1 MKLPL
6 SWLSDY
12 TDMTGI
18 TPEEYNHALTMSGSK
33 VEGIE
38 NIGDKIQNIVTG
50 KILSVEKHPDA
61 DKLKI
66 CMLDVGTETLQIVT
80 GADNVKPGQT
90 VPVAKDGALLPD
102 GTKIKKGKLR
112 GVESNGMLCSYEE
125 IGMTQEDFPDAE
137 YGILILEDGL
147 PLGKDIKEVFG
158 LDNPIVEFEITSNR
172 PDCFSVIGLARET
185 AVTFNRPFSVH
196 EPVVKGSGDDINN
209 YIKINVEEPKLCK
222 RYTAKM
228 IKNVKIGPSP
238 AWMVKRLQSCGIRS
252 INNIV
257 DITNYILLEYGQ
269 PMHAFDM
276 SYLEGGEINVRLAHD
291 GEPMTTL
298 DETEHKLDSS
308 MLMICDGKKP
318 VAVAGVMGGLNS
330 EVREDTKTVLF
341 ESATFLGSSVRITA
355 KKLGLRT
362 ESSSRY
368 EKGLDTENTM
378 PAVMRACELVEELGC
393 GEVVD
398 GVIDV
403 YGTKPDVATIKFEP
417 ERINEFIGF
426 DVPADVMIKTLT
438 DLGFKVDG
446 DIITVPSYRP
456 DVLCFNDI
464 AEEVARMYGYDKI
477 PSTLMDGDTTVGIKT
492 YSQQIEDRV
501 KNTLV
506 GAGLYETL
514 VFSFTNPNIF
524 DRLNMPAD
532 STLRNAVVITNPLG
546 VENSIMRTTAIA
558 SMMEVVA
565 RNENF
570 KADNVRLFEL
580 GKIYLPKDGE
590 ALPEERRVVTIGM
603 YGNCDFYDLKGVVET
618 MLDDLGIYKRS
629 FDPQIENT
637 TFHPGRCATLTA
649 GGKVIGTL
657 GQIHP
662 LVAENYGVSSDV
674 YVAEIDF
681 EDMLRLAHTDKTF
694 KKLPKY
700 PASQRDLAFLADD
713 CVLAA
718 QIENIIKKKS
728 GNIFE
733 SLTLFDVY
741 KGNQIPENKKSMAYS
756 LVLRDENKTLT
767 DDDVNPI
774 IESIL
779 KELSEKLGVNLR

>member
-18 TPEEYNHALTMSGSK
+18 TPEMYNHALTMSGSK

-38 NIGDKIQNIVTG
+38 NIGDEIQNVVTG
-50 KILSVEKHPDA
+50 KLLSVEKHPDA

-66 CMLDVGTETLQIVT
+66 CMVDVGTETIQIVT

-90 VPVAKDGALLPD
+90 VPVAKDGALLPG

-112 GVESNGMLCSYEE
+112 GIESNGMLCSYEE
-125 IGMTQEDFPDAE
+125 IGMTKEDFPDAE

-158 LDNPIVEFEITSNR
+158 LDNPVVEFEITSNR

-185 AVTFNRPFSVH
+185 AVTFGRPFHVH
-196 EPVVKGSGDDINN
+196 TPVVKGSGDDINN
-209 YIKINVEEPKLCK
+209 YMKISVEEPTLCK

-228 IKNVKIGPSP
+228 VKNVKIGPSP
-238 AWMVKRLQSCGIRS
+238 RWMVERLQSCGIRS

-276 SYLEGGEINVRLAHD
+276 SYLEGNEIHVRLAKD
-291 GEPMTTL
+291 GEKMNTL
-298 DETEHKLDSS
+298 DEVERTLESS

-318 VAVAGVMGGLNS
+318 VAVAGVMGGENS
-330 EVREDTKTVLF
+330 EVREETKTVLF

-368 EKGLDTENTM
+368 EKGLDTENTL
-378 PAVMRACELVEELGC
+378 PAVLRACELVEELGC

-403 YGTKPDVATIKFEP
+403 YGTKPETVTIPFEP
-417 ERINEFIGF
+417 ERINRFIGF
-426 DVPADVMIKTLT
+426 DVPVDFMIKALT
-438 DLGFKVDG
+438 DLGFKVENDML
-446 DIITVPSYRP
+446 TVPSFRP
-456 DVLCFNDI
+456 DILCFNDV
-464 AEEVARMYGYDKI
+464 AEEVARIYGYDKI
-477 PSTLMDGDTTVGIKT
+477 PSTLMSGEATVGIKT
-492 YSQQIEDRV
+492 YEQQLEERV

-506 GAGLYETL
+506 GCGLYEII

-524 DRLNMPAD
+524 DKLNMNKD
-532 STLRNAVVITNPLG
+532 DNRRNVVTITNPLG
-546 VENSIMRTTAIA
+546 VENSIMRTTALA
-558 SMMEVVA
+558 SMMEVVS

-570 KADNVRLFEL
+570 KAESVKLFEL
-580 GKIYLPKDGE
+580 GKIYTPVENE
-590 ALPEERRVVTIGM
+590 ALPEEKHVVTLGM
-603 YGNCDFYDLKGVVET
+603 YGGIDFYDLKGVIEAI
-618 MLDDLGIYKRS
+618 LDDLGIVKYS
-629 FDPQIENT
+629 VQPETENP
-637 TFHPGRCATLTA
+637 TFHPGRCATLIV
-649 GGKVIGTL
+649 GGKKIGVF
-657 GQIHP
+657 GQMHP
-662 LVAENYGVSSDV
+662 AVCKNYGVSNEV
-674 YVAEIDF
+674 YGAEIDF
-681 EDMLRLAHTDKTF
+681 DALVMHAKTDKTY

-700 PASQRDLAFLADD
+700 PSVQRDLALLADD
-713 CVLAA
+713 SVLAA
-718 QIENIIKKKS
+718 QIESIIKKKA

-741 KGNQIPENKKSMAYS
+741 KGKQVPEGKKSMAYS
-756 LVLRDENKTLT
+756 LVLRAEEKTLS
-767 DDDVNPI
+767 DDDINPVVD
-774 IESIL
+774 SVL
-779 KELSEKLGVNLR
+779 KALAEQLGVILR

>member
-18 TPEEYNHALTMSGSK
+18 TPEMYNHAMTMSGSK

-38 NIGDKIQNIVTG
+38 NLGDEIQKVVTG

-66 CMLDVGTETLQIVT
+66 CQVDVGKETIQIVT

-90 VPVAKDGALLPD
+90 VPVALDGARLP
-102 GTKIKKGKLR
+102 GGKKIKKGKLR
-112 GVESNGMLCSYEE
+112 GVLSNGMMCSYEE
-125 IGMTQEDFPDAE
+125 IGMTKEDFPDAE

-158 LDNPIVEFEITSNR
+158 LDNPVVEFEITSNR

-185 AVTFNRPFSVH
+185 AVTFGRPFSV
-196 EPVVKGSGDDINN
+196 PVPKVHGAGGDIHSHM
-209 YIKINVEEPKLCK
+209 KVTVEEPALCK

-228 IKNVKIGPSP
+228 VKNVKIGPSP
-238 AWMVKRLQSCGIRS
+238 RWMVDRLHACGIRS

-276 SYLEGGEINVRLAHD
+276 SYLEGGEIRVRKAKD
-291 GEPMTTL
+291 GEQMTTL
-298 DETEHKLDSS
+298 DGSRHTLDSS

-318 VAVAGVMGGLNS
+318 VAVAGVMGGENS
-330 EVREDTKTVLF
+330 EVREDTKDVLF

-368 EKGLDTENTM
+368 EKGLDTENTV

-398 GVIDV
+398 GMIDV
-403 YGTKPDVATIKFEP
+403 YGTRPEPVQIPFEP
-417 ERINEFIGF
+417 ERINRFIGF
-426 DVPADVMIKTLT
+426 QVPSEFMEAALT
-438 DLGFKVDG
+438 SLGFTVENG
-446 DIITVPSYRP
+446 VITVPTFRP
-456 DVLCFNDI
+456 DVLCFNDV
-464 AEEVARMYGYDKI
+464 AEEVARIYGYDKI
-477 PSTLMDGDTTVGIKT
+477 PSSLMKGEATVGVKT
-492 YSQQIEDRV
+492 YGQKIEERV

-506 GAGLYETL
+506 GCGLYEIL

-524 DRLNMPAD
+524 DKLNMAKD
-532 STLRNAVVITNPLG
+532 DARRKTVQIVNPLG
-546 VENSIMRTTAIA
+546 VENSVMRTTALA
-558 SMMEVVA
+558 SMLEVLS

-570 KADNVRLFEL
+570 KTEKARLFEV
-580 GKIYLPKDGE
+580 GKIYLPKEGE
-590 ALPEERRVVTIGM
+590 LLPEEKQVVSLGM
-603 YGNCDFYDLKGVVET
+603 YGGCDFYDLKGVAEVLLE
-618 MLDDLGIYKRS
+618 DLGIRKVS
-629 FDPQIENT
+629 FKPETGDA
-637 TFHPGRCATLTA
+637 TFHPGRCAYLFA
-649 GGKVIGTL
+649 GERQIGRL

-662 LVAENYGVSSDV
+662 SVCENYDIENSV
-674 YVAEIDF
+674 YAAELDLDALT
-681 EDMLRLAHTDKTF
+681 ELAQTDKTY

-700 PASQRDLAFLADD
+700 PSTQRDLALLADD
-713 CVLAA
+713 GVLAA
-718 QIENIIKKKS
+718 DIEEIIKKKA

-741 KGNQIPENKKSMAYS
+741 KGKQVPQGKKSMAYT
-756 LVLRDENKTLT
+756 VVFRTDEKTLT
-767 DDDVNPI
+767 DEDVNPVVDG
-774 IESIL
+774 IL
-779 KELSEKLGVNLR
+779 KALSENLGVTLR

>member
-18 TPEEYNHALTMSGSK
+18 TPEMYNHALTMSGSK

-38 NIGDKIQNIVTG
+38 NIGDEIQNVVTG
-50 KILSVEKHPDA
+50 KLLSVEKHPDA

-66 CMLDVGTETLQIVT
+66 CQVDVGTETIQIVT

-90 VPVAKDGALLPD
+90 VPVALNGALLPG

-125 IGMTQEDFPDAE
+125 IGMTKEDFPDAE

-172 PDCFSVIGLARET
+172 PDCFSIIGLARET
-185 AVTFNRPFSVH
+185 AVTFGRDFDVH
-196 EPVVKGSGDDINN
+196 TPEVKGSGDDVNN
-209 YIKINVEEPKLCK
+209 YIKVNVEEPQLCK

-228 IKNVKIGPSP
+228 VKNVKIGPSP
-238 AWMVKRLQSCGIRS
+238 AWMVKRLESCGIRS

-257 DITNYILLEYGQ
+257 DITNYVLLEYGQ

-276 SYLEGGEINVRLAHD
+276 TYLEGGEINVRRAKD
-291 GEPMTTL
+291 AEQMTTL
-298 DETEHKLDSS
+298 DGVEHKLDNS

-318 VAVAGVMGGLNS
+318 VAVAGVMGGENS
-330 EVREDTKTVLF
+330 EVREDTKTILF

-368 EKGLDTENTM
+368 EKGLDTENTY
-378 PAVMRACELVEELGC
+378 PAVMRACELVEQLGC

-398 GVIDV
+398 GVVDV
-403 YGTKPDVATIKFEP
+403 YKTKPETVKIKFEP
-417 ERINEFIGF
+417 ERINAFIGF
-426 DVPADVMIKTLT
+426 SVPEDFMVKALS
-438 DLGFKVDG
+438 DLGFVIENG
-446 DIITVPSYRP
+446 EITVPTFRP

-464 AEEVARMYGYDKI
+464 AEEVARIYGYDKI
-477 PSTLMDGDTTVGIKT
+477 PSTLMKGEATTGIKT
-492 YSQQIEDRV
+492 YEQNMEERA
-501 KNTLV
+501 KNLLV
-506 GAGLYETL
+506 GAGLYEIV

-524 DRLNMPAD
+524 DKLNMTKD
-532 STLRNAVVITNPLG
+532 DIRRNPVVITNPLG
-546 VENSIMRTTAIA
+546 EENSIMRTTALA
-558 SMMEVVA
+558 SMMDVLA

-570 KADNVRLFEL
+570 KTDKARLFEI
-580 GKIYLPKDGE
+580 GKIYLPKE
-590 ALPEERRVVTIGM
+590 NEQLPEEKHVLTLGM
-603 YGNCDFYDLKGVVET
+603 YGECDFYDLKGIVEAI
-618 MLDDLGIYKRS
+618 LDNFGISKTS
-629 FDPQIENT
+629 FAPESEDP
-637 TFHPGRCATLTA
+637 TFHPGRCATLTV
-649 GGKVIGTL
+649 GGKVIGKF

-662 LVAENYGVSSDV
+662 AVCENYDITNAVYAAELDFDV
-674 YVAEIDF
+674 LVE
-681 EDMLRLAHTDKTF
+681 LANTDKTY
-694 KKLPKY
+694 KKLPKF
-700 PASQRDLAFLADD
+700 PATQRDLALLADD
-713 CVLAA
+713 SVLAA
-718 QIENIIKKKS
+718 QIETIIKKKA

-741 KGNQIPENKKSMAYS
+741 KGKQVPEGKKSMAYS
-756 LVLRDENKTLT
+756 VVFRTEDRTLT
-767 DDDVNPI
+767 DDDVNPV

-779 KELSEKLGVNLR
+779 KELSEKLGVTLR

>member
-12 TDMTGI
+12 TDMSGI
-18 TPEEYNHALTMSGSK
+18 TPAEYNHALTMSGSK

-158 LDNPIVEFEITSNR
+158 LDNPVVEFEITSNR

-196 EPVVKGSGDDINN
+196 KPTVKGSGDDINN

-276 SYLEGGEINVRLAHD
+276 SYLEGGEINVRLAKN
-291 GEPMTTL
+291 GETMTTL
-298 DETEHKLDSS
+298 DEVEHTLDDS

-368 EKGLDTENTM
+368 EKGLDTENTL

-398 GVIDV
+398 GIIDV
-403 YGTKPDVATIKFEP
+403 YGTKPETVTIKFEP

-426 DVPADVMIKTLT
+426 SVPTDVMIKTLT
-438 DLGFKVDG
+438 DLGFSVNG
-446 DIITVPSYRP
+446 DIITVPTFRP

-464 AEEVARMYGYDKI
+464 AEEIVRMYGYDKI

-492 YSQQIEDRV
+492 YSQQLEDRV

-524 DRLNMPAD
+524 DKLNMPQD
-532 STLRNAVVITNPLG
+532 SELRNAVVITNPLG

-558 SMMEVVA
+558 SVMEVVA

-570 KADNVRLFEL
+570 KATNVRLFEL
-580 GKIYLPKDGE
+580 GKIYLPRENED
-590 ALPEERRVVTIGM
+590 LPEERRVVTIGM
-603 YGNCDFYDLKGVVET
+603 YGNCDFFDLKGAVEV

-629 FDPQIENT
+629 FDPDKTNS

-649 GGKVIGTL
+649 GGKKIGVL

-662 LVAENYGVSSDV
+662 VVAENYGVSSDV

-681 EDMLRLAHTDKTF
+681 EDLLNLAKTDKTF

-713 CVLAA
+713 TVLAS

-741 KGNQIPENKKSMAYS
+741 KGNPIPENKKSMAYS
-756 LVLRDENKTLT
+756 VVFRDENKTLT
-767 DDDVNPI
+767 DDDINPI

-779 KELSEKLGVNLR
+779 KELSDKLNVILR

>member
-12 TDMTGI
+12 TDMSGI
-18 TPEEYNHALTMSGSK
+18 TPDEYNHALTMSGSK

-61 DKLKI
+61 DKLKV
-66 CMLDVGTETLQIVT
+66 CMLDVGDETLQIVT
-80 GADNVKPGQT
+80 GADNVAPGQT

-102 GTKIKKGKLR
+102 GTRIKKGKLR

-125 IGMTQEDFPDAE
+125 IGMTKEDFPDAE

-158 LDNPIVEFEITSNR
+158 LDNPVVEFEITSNR

-185 AVTFNRPFSVH
+185 AVTFNRPFSVK
-196 EPVVKGSGDDINN
+196 EPIVKGSGDDINN
-209 YIKINVEEPKLCK
+209 YIKINVEEPNLCK

-276 SYLEGGEINVRLAHD
+276 RYLEDGEINVRLAKQ

-298 DETEHKLDSS
+298 DEAEHTLDDS

-330 EVREDTKTVLF
+330 EVKDDTKTVLF

-362 ESSSRY
+362 ESSSRF
-368 EKGLDTENTM
+368 EKGLDTENTY

-403 YGTKPDVATIKFEP
+403 YGTKPEVVTIKFEP

-426 DVPADVMIKTLT
+426 SVPKDVMVKTLT
-438 DLGFKVDG
+438 DLGFAING
-446 DIITVPSYRP
+446 DIITVPTFRP

-492 YSQQIEDRV
+492 YSQQLEDRV

-506 GAGLYETL
+506 SAGLYETL

-524 DRLNMPAD
+524 DRLNVAQN
-532 STLRNAVVITNPLG
+532 SELRNAVVITNPLG

-570 KADNVRLFEL
+570 KAENVRLFEL
-580 GKIYLPKDGE
+580 GKIYIPKDGE
-590 ALPEERRVVTIGM
+590 DLPEERRVVTIGM
-603 YGNCDFYDLKGVVET
+603 YGNCDFYDLKGVVEV
-618 MLDDLGIYKRS
+618 MLDDLGVYKRS
-629 FDPQIENT
+629 FDPEKTNT

-649 GGKVIGTL
+649 GGKTIGVL

-662 LVAENYGVSSDV
+662 AVAENYGVSSDV
-674 YVAEIDF
+674 YIAEIDF
-681 EDMLRLAHTDKTF
+681 EDIIRLAKTDKTY

-700 PASQRDLAFLADD
+700 PATQRDLAFIADD
-713 CVLAA
+713 TVLAA
-718 QIENIIKKKS
+718 QIENVIKKKS

-733 SLTLFDVY
+733 SVTLFDVY

-756 LVLRDENKTLT
+756 VVFRDENKTLT
-767 DDDVNPI
+767 DEDINPI

-779 KELSEKLGVNLR
+779 KELSEKFNVNLR

>member
-38 NIGDKIQNIVTG
+38 NLGDEIQNVVTG
-50 KILSVEKHPDA
+50 KLLSVEKHPDA

-66 CMLDVGTETLQIVT
+66 CQVDVGTETIQVVT

-90 VPVAKDGALLPD
+90 VPVAKDGAHLPG

-112 GVESNGMLCSYEE
+112 GIESNGMLCSYEE
-125 IGMTQEDFPDAE
+125 IGMTKEDFPDAE

-158 LDNPIVEFEITSNR
+158 LDNPVVEFEITSNR
-172 PDCFSVIGLARET
+172 PDCFSIIGLARET
-185 AVTFNRPFSVH
+185 AVTFTRPFHVNT
-196 EPVVKGSGDDINN
+196 PVVKGSGDDINR
-209 YIKINVEEPKLCK
+209 YMKVTVEEPSLCK

-228 IKNVKIGPSP
+228 VKNVKIGPSP
-238 AWMVKRLQSCGIRS
+238 AWMVERLRSCGIRS

-257 DITNYILLEYGQ
+257 DITNYVLLEYGQ

-276 SYLEGGEINVRLAHD
+276 SYLEGGEICVRCAKD
-291 GEPMTTL
+291 GETMTTL
-298 DETEHKLDSS
+298 DGEEHTLDSS

-318 VAVAGVMGGLNS
+318 VAVAGVMGGENS
-330 EVREDTKTVLF
+330 EVKENTTSVLF

-368 EKGLDTENTM
+368 EKGLDTENAV
-378 PAVMRACELVEELGC
+378 PAIMRACELVEQLGC

-398 GVIDV
+398 GLIDV
-403 YGTKPDVATIKFEP
+403 YGTKPETVTIDFEP
-417 ERINEFIGF
+417 ERINRFIGF
-426 DVPADVMIKTLT
+426 DVPEAFMVKALT
-438 DLGFKVDG
+438 DLGFSIADG
-446 DIITVPSYRP
+446 KITVPTFRP

-464 AEEVARMYGYDKI
+464 AEEVARIYGYDKI
-477 PSTLMDGDTTVGIKT
+477 PSTLMKGEATIGVKT
-492 YSQQIEDRV
+492 YEQKIEERV

-506 GAGLYETL
+506 GCGLNEIL

-524 DRLNMPAD
+524 DKLNMASD
-532 STLRNAVVITNPLG
+532 DARRNTVKITNPLG
-546 VENSIMRTTAIA
+546 EENSVMRTTALA
-558 SMMEVVA
+558 SMMEVLA
-565 RNENF
+565 RNENV
-570 KADNVRLFEL
+570 KADKARLFEV
-580 GKIYLPKDGE
+580 GKVYRPIEDAL
-590 ALPEERRVVTIGM
+590 LPEEKHVVTIGM
-603 YGNCDFYDLKGVVET
+603 FGDCDFYDLKGVVEV
-618 MLDDLGIYKRS
+618 MLDDLGIVKAS
-629 FDPQIENT
+629 FAPKSDEA
-637 TFHPGRCATLTA
+637 TFHPGRCASLIA
-649 GGKVIGTL
+649 GGREIGVI

-662 LVAENYGVSSDV
+662 AVCENYDMDNTV
-674 YVAEIDF
+674 YAAEIDL
-681 EDMLRLAHTDKTF
+681 DALTTLAKTDKTY
-694 KKLPKY
+694 KKLPKF
-700 PASQRDLAFLADD
+700 PSTQRDLALIADD
-713 CVLAA
+713 SVLAS
-718 QIENIIKKKS
+718 QIEEIMRKKA

-741 KGNQIPENKKSMAYS
+741 KGKQVPDGKKSMAYTI
-756 LVLRDENKTLT
+756 VFRAEDRTLT
-767 DDDVNPI
+767 DEDVNPVV
-774 IESIL
+774 ETIL
-779 KELSEKLGVNLR
+779 KTLEDKLGVTLR

>member
-12 TDMTGI
+12 TDMTSI
-18 TPEEYNHALTMSGSK
+18 TPEEYNRALTMSGSK

-38 NIGDKIQNIVTG
+38 NIGDRIENIVTG

-61 DKLKI
+61 DKLKV

-276 SYLEGGEINVRLAHD
+276 SYLEGGEINVRKAHN

-298 DETEHKLDSS
+298 DEVEHTLDDS

-368 EKGLDTENTM
+368 EKGLDTENTY

-403 YGTKPDVATIKFEP
+403 YGTKPEKVTIKFEP
-417 ERINEFIGF
+417 ERINDFIGF
-426 DVPADVMIKTLT
+426 SVPTDVMVKTLT
-438 DLGFKVDG
+438 DLGFVLNG
-446 DIITVPSYRP
+446 DEITVPTFRP

-492 YSQQIEDRV
+492 YGQQIEDRV

-506 GAGLYETL
+506 SAGLYETL

-524 DRLNMPAD
+524 DKLNMPAD
-532 STLRNAVVITNPLG
+532 SELRNAVVITNPLG

-580 GKIYLPKDGE
+580 GKIYLPKEGE
-590 ALPEERRVVTIGM
+590 DLPEERRKVTIGM
-603 YGNCDFYDLKGVVET
+603 YGNCDYYDLKGVVEV

-629 FDPQIENT
+629 FEPEKKKS
-637 TFHPGRCATLTA
+637 TFHPGRCANLVA
-649 GGKVIGTL
+649 GGKKIGVI

-662 LVAENYGVSSDV
+662 VVAENYGVSSDV

-681 EDMLRLAHTDKTF
+681 EDILALAKTEKTY

-700 PASQRDLAFLADD
+700 PATQRDLAFLADD
-713 CVLAA
+713 SVLAT

-767 DDDVNPI
+767 DEDVNPV

-779 KELSEKLGVNLR
+779 KELSEKLNVKLR

>member
-38 NIGDKIQNIVTG
+38 NLGDKIQNIVTG

-66 CMLDVGTETLQIVT
+66 CMLDVGSETLQIVT
-80 GADNVKPGQT
+80 GADNVKPNQI
-90 VPVAKDGALLPD
+90 VPVALDGALLPD

-158 LDNPIVEFEITSNR
+158 LDDPVVEFEITSNR

-185 AVTFNRPFSVH
+185 AVTFGRDFNVCA
-196 EPVVKGSGDDINN
+196 PVVKGCGDDINN

-228 IKNVKIGPSP
+228 VKNVKIGPSP
-238 AWMVKRLQSCGIRS
+238 DWMVKRLKACGIRS

-257 DITNYILLEYGQ
+257 DITNYVLLEYGQ

-276 SYLEGGEINVRLAHD
+276 SYLEGGEINVRLARD

-298 DETEHKLDSS
+298 DGTEHTLDDS
-308 MLMICDGKKP
+308 MLMVCDGKKP
-318 VAVAGVMGGLNS
+318 VAVAGVMGGLDS

-368 EKGLDTENTM
+368 EKGLDSENTL
-378 PAVMRACELVEELGC
+378 PAVMRACELVEQLGC

-398 GVIDV
+398 GIIDV
-403 YGTKPDVATIKFEP
+403 YGTKPETVKIKFEP
-417 ERINEFIGF
+417 EKINDFIGF
-426 DVPADVMIKTLT
+426 SVPKDVMVKILT
-438 DLGFKVDG
+438 DLGFEICD
-446 DIITVPSYRP
+446 DEITVPTYRP

-464 AEEVARMYGYDKI
+464 AEEIARMYGYDKI

-492 YSQQIEDRV
+492 YGQQIEDRV

-532 STLRNAVVITNPLG
+532 SKKRETVVITNPLG

-558 SMMEVVA
+558 SMMEVIS

-570 KADNVRLFEL
+570 KAEKVRLFEL
-580 GKIYLPKDGE
+580 GKIYIPKTGE
-590 ALPEERRVVTIGM
+590 DLPEEKRVVTIGM
-603 YGNCDFYDLKGVVET
+603 YGDCDFYDIKGVVEV
-618 MLDDLGIYKRS
+618 MLEDLGISKRAYEPNK
-629 FDPQIENT
+629 DNT
-637 TFHPGRCATLTA
+637 TFHPGRCASLIA
-649 GGKVIGTL
+649 GGKEIGLL

-662 LVAENYGVSSDV
+662 TVCENYDV
-674 YVAEIDF
+674 TNDIYVAEIDF
-681 EDMLRLAHTDKTF
+681 EAMLLLAKTEKTY

-700 PASQRDLAFLADD
+700 PASQRDLALIADD
-713 CVLAA
+713 TVLAS
-718 QIENIIKKKS
+718 QIENIIKKKA

-741 KGNQIPENKKSMAYS
+741 KGKQIPENKKSMAYS
-756 LVLRDENKTLT
+756 VVFRDENKTLA
-767 DDDVNPI
+767 DEDVNPV

-779 KELSEKLGVNLR
+779 KELSEELNITLR

>member
-1 MKLPL
+1 
-6 SWLSDY
+6 
-12 TDMTGI
+12 
-18 TPEEYNHALTMSGSK
+18 
-33 VEGIE
+33 
-38 NIGDKIQNIVTG
+38 
-50 KILSVEKHPDA
+50 
-61 DKLKI
+61 
-66 CMLDVGTETLQIVT
+66 
-80 GADNVKPGQT
+80 
-90 VPVAKDGALLPD
+90 
-102 GTKIKKGKLR
+102 
-112 GVESNGMLCSYEE
+112 MLCSYEE

-158 LDNPIVEFEITSNR
+158 LDEPVVEFEITSNR

-185 AVTFNRPFSVH
+185 AVTFDRPFSVH
-196 EPVVKGSGDDINN
+196 EPVVKGSGDDINK
-209 YIKINVEEPKLCK
+209 YMKINVSEPALCK

-238 AWMVKRLQSCGIRS
+238 DWMVKRLKACGIRS

-276 SYLEGGEINVRLAHD
+276 SYLEGGEINVRLAKD

-298 DETEHKLDSS
+298 DGTEHKLDSS

-368 EKGLDTENTM
+368 EKGLDTENTY
-378 PAVMRACELVEELGC
+378 PAVMRACELVEQLGC

-398 GVIDV
+398 GVIDI
-403 YGTKPDVATIKFEP
+403 YGTKPETVKIKFEP

-426 DVPADVMIKTLT
+426 SVPCDVMVKTLT
-438 DLGFKVDG
+438 DLGFTVCG
-446 DIITVPSYRP
+446 DEITVPTYRP

-464 AEEVARMYGYDKI
+464 AEEIVRMYGYDKI

-492 YSQQIEDRV
+492 YGQQIEDRV

-524 DRLNMPAD
+524 DRLNMPKD
-532 STLRNAVVITNPLG
+532 STKRDAVVIKNPLG

-558 SMMEVVA
+558 SMMEVLS

-570 KADNVRLFEL
+570 KAEKVRLFEL
-580 GKIYLPKDGE
+580 GKIYTPKPDE
-590 ALPEERRVVTIGM
+590 DLPEEKRVITIGM
-603 YGNCDFYDLKGVVET
+603 YGDCDFYDLKGVVEIV
-618 MLDDLGIYKRS
+618 LDDLGITKRS
-629 FDPQIENT
+629 YEPNKDNT
-637 TFHPGRCATLTA
+637 TFHPGRCASLIA
-649 GGKVIGTL
+649 GGKEIGVL

-662 LVAENYGVSSDV
+662 AVCENYDVSNEI

-681 EDMLRLAHTDKTF
+681 EALLLLAKTEKTY

-700 PASQRDLAFLADD
+700 PSSQRDLALIADD
-713 CVLAA
+713 TVLAA
-718 QIENIIKKKS
+718 QIENIIKKKA

-741 KGNQIPENKKSMAYS
+741 KGKQIADNKKSMAYS
-756 LVLRDENKTLT
+756 VVFRDENKTLT
-767 DDDVNPI
+767 DEDINPV

-779 KELSEKLGVNLR
+779 KELSEKLGVTLR

>member
-12 TDMTGI
+12 TDMSGI

-61 DKLKI
+61 DKLKV

-158 LDNPIVEFEITSNR
+158 LDNPVVEFEITSNR

-185 AVTFNRPFSVH
+185 AVTFNRPFNVH

-228 IKNVKIGPSP
+228 VKNVKIGPSP

-257 DITNYILLEYGQ
+257 DITNYVLLEYGQ
-269 PMHAFDM
+269 PMHSFDM
-276 SYLEGGEINVRLAHD
+276 SYLEGGEINVRCAKD
-291 GEPMTTL
+291 GEIMTTL
-298 DETEHKLDSS
+298 DGAEHTLESS

-318 VAVAGVMGGLNS
+318 VAVAGVMGGENS
-330 EVREDTKTVLF
+330 EVREDTKAVLF

-368 EKGLDTENTM
+368 EKGLDTENTL

-398 GVIDV
+398 GIIDV
-403 YGTKPDVATIKFEP
+403 YGTKPEEVKIKFEP

-426 DVPADVMIKTLT
+426 SVPTDVTAKTLT
-438 DLGFKVDG
+438 ALGFEING
-446 DIITVPSYRP
+446 DEIIVPTYRP

-464 AEEVARMYGYDKI
+464 AEEVVRMYGYDKI

-492 YSQQIEDRV
+492 YSQQLEDRV

-506 GAGLYETL
+506 GCGLYETL

-524 DRLNMPAD
+524 DRLNMSPD
-532 STLRNAVVITNPLG
+532 STKRNAVVITNPLG

-558 SMMEVVA
+558 SMMEVLA

-570 KADNVRLFEL
+570 KAENVRLFEL
-580 GKIYLPKDGE
+580 GKIYTPIEDE
-590 ALPEERRVVTIGM
+590 DLPEERRVVTLGM
-603 YGNCDFYDLKGVVET
+603 FGDCDYFYLKGITEV

-629 FDPQIENT
+629 FEPEKNNS
-637 TFHPGRCATLTA
+637 TFHPGRCANLIA

-662 LVAENYGVSSDV
+662 AVAENYGMSSEV

-681 EDMLRLAHTDKTF
+681 EDLLRLAKTEKTY

-700 PASQRDLAFLADD
+700 PASQRDLALIADD
-713 CVLAA
+713 EVLAA

-756 LVLRDENKTLT
+756 IVFRDENKTLV
-767 DDDVNPI
+767 DEDINPI

-779 KELSEKLGVNLR
+779 KELSEKLGVTLR

>member
-61 DKLKI
+61 DKLKV

-80 GADNVKPGQT
+80 GADNVAPGQT

-125 IGMTQEDFPDAE
+125 IGMTKEDFPDAE

-158 LDNPIVEFEITSNR
+158 LDNPVVEFEITSNR

-185 AVTFNRPFSVH
+185 AVTFNRPFEVH

-209 YIKINVEEPKLCK
+209 YIKINVEEPDLCK

-276 SYLEGGEINVRLAHD
+276 RYLEDGEINVRLAKS
-291 GEPMTTL
+291 GESMTTL
-298 DETEHKLDSS
+298 DETEHTLDDS

-330 EVREDTKTVLF
+330 EVKDDTKTVLF

-362 ESSSRY
+362 ESSSRF
-368 EKGLDTENTM
+368 EKGLDTENTY

-393 GEVVD
+393 GEIVD

-403 YGTKPDVATIKFEP
+403 YGKKPDVVTIKFEP

-426 DVPADVMIKTLT
+426 SVPESVMVKTLT
-438 DLGFKVDG
+438 DLGFTIDG
-446 DIITVPSYRP
+446 DIITVPTFRP

-492 YSQQIEDRV
+492 YSQQLEDRV

-506 GAGLYETL
+506 SAGLYETL

-524 DRLNMPAD
+524 DRLNVSAD
-532 STLRNAVVITNPLG
+532 SELRNAVVITNPLG

-570 KADNVRLFEL
+570 KAENVRLFEL
-580 GKIYLPKDGE
+580 GKIYIHKDGE
-590 ALPEERRVVTIGM
+590 DLPEERRVVTIGM
-603 YGNCDFYDLKGVVET
+603 YGNCDFYDLKGVVEV

-629 FDPQIENT
+629 FDPEKTNT

-649 GGKVIGTL
+649 GGKTIGVL

-662 LVAENYGVSSDV
+662 EVAENYGVSSDV
-674 YVAEIDF
+674 YIAEIDF
-681 EDMLRLAHTDKTF
+681 EDLIRLAKTDKTF

-700 PASQRDLAFLADD
+700 PATQRDLAFLADD
-713 CVLAA
+713 TVLAS
-718 QIENIIKKKS
+718 QIENAIKKKS

-733 SLTLFDVY
+733 SVTLFDVY

-756 LVLRDENKTLT
+756 VVFRDENKTLT
-767 DDDVNPI
+767 DEDINPI

-779 KELSEKLGVNLR
+779 KELSEKYNVNLR

>member
-12 TDMTGI
+12 TDMSGI
-18 TPEEYNHALTMSGSK
+18 TPQEYNHALTMSGSK

-61 DKLKI
+61 DKLKV
-66 CMLDVGTETLQIVT
+66 CMLDVGEEVLQIVT

-158 LDNPIVEFEITSNR
+158 LDNPVVEFEITSNR

-196 EPVVKGSGDDINN
+196 EPIVKGSGDDINN

-228 IKNVKIGPSP
+228 VKNVKIGPSP
-238 AWMVKRLQSCGIRS
+238 SWMVKRLQSCGIRS

-257 DITNYILLEYGQ
+257 DITNYVLLEYGQ

-276 SYLEGGEINVRLAHD
+276 SYLEGEEINVRRAYN
-291 GEPMTTL
+291 GEIMTTL
-298 DETEHKLDSS
+298 DEVEHTLDDS

-330 EVREDTKTVLF
+330 EVRENTNTVLF

-368 EKGLDTENTM
+368 EKGLDTENTL

-398 GVIDV
+398 GIIDV
-403 YGTKPDVATIKFEP
+403 YGTKPELVTIKFEP
-417 ERINEFIGF
+417 ERINNFIGF
-426 DVPADVMIKTLT
+426 NVPVDVMVKTLT
-438 DLGFKVDG
+438 DLGFKVND
-446 DIITVPSYRP
+446 DVITVPTFRP

-492 YSQQIEDRV
+492 YSQQLEDRV

-524 DRLNMPAD
+524 EKLNISLE
-532 STLRNAVVITNPLG
+532 STLRNAVEIKNPLG

-558 SMMEVVA
+558 SIMEVVA
-565 RNENF
+565 RNESF
-570 KADNVRLFEL
+570 KAENVRLFEL
-580 GKIYLPKDGE
+580 GKIYLPQDGE
-590 ALPEERRVVTIGM
+590 DLPEERRVVTIGM
-603 YGNCDFYDLKGVVET
+603 YGKCDFFDLKGVVEI

-629 FDPQIENT
+629 FDPDKTNA
-637 TFHPGRCATLTA
+637 TFHPGRCASLIA
-649 GGKVIGTL
+649 GGKKIGVL

-662 LVAENYGVSSDV
+662 LVAENYGVSNDV
-674 YVAEIDF
+674 YIAEIDF
-681 EDMLRLAHTDKTF
+681 EDILKLAKTDKTF

-713 CVLAA
+713 TVLAA
-718 QIENIIKKKS
+718 QIENVIKKRS

-741 KGNQIPENKKSMAYS
+741 KGSPIPEGKKSMAYT
-756 LVLRDENKTLT
+756 VVFRDENKTLT
-767 DDDVNPI
+767 DEDINPI
-774 IESIL
+774 IENIL
-779 KELSEKLGVNLR
+779 KELADKLDVKLR